1 MREGV
6 TIFHEICIITEHVN
20 QCKTHLQTG
29 KTKSFDHVRKLHN
42 HVGFWNIQLK
52 NTLPLI
58 ISNELKLRVYNIFYK
73 KYQMY
78 QSIVCKK
85 SKNKKT

>member
-1 MREGV
+1 M
-6 TIFHEICIITEHVN
+6 
-20 QCKTHLQTG
+20 
-29 KTKSFDHVRKLHN
+29 
-42 HVGFWNIQLK
+42 GFWNIQLK

-58 ISNELKLRVYNIFYK
+58 ISNERKLRVYNIFYK

-85 SKNKKT
+85 SKNKKNLNNLKKHSGFKVFSPSNDHTYNIQTSEVKVMII